1 MFTNQSAELSLNVPA
16 RSVCAVEGDRSRPL
30 FWVGTCS
37 LTSSTNAVHLLE
49 YQEDSQDNDNEWTIL
64 NTCGHPPGQ
73 VWRMAASPL
82 DRTLLLT
89 NGSSS
94 ISDTPSTTLWRIP
107 DSTFDP
113 MPSSNNNDTDT
124 DHETDSYHNDQD
136 NNPYNNPYQSDYNYN
151 TTSSANNIGMDFPN
165 DESDDSNHRTS
176 MEEITFLPVSSGGE
190 DGHGLEGRLTEILW
204 HSDALEASASRTAV
218 VTTLSYTGIL
228 SQWDFESG
236 DAQESIRI
244 DTSNK
249 TNKNVMTVPP
259 RAAWD
264 PHDAN
269 LVSVTNQSGVDT
281 YDTRTG
287 HICWRL
293 PHCHRLG
300 GATTDLDWN
309 PNKPHTLVT
318 TGQTGVLKFWDVRQ
332 LSSRSSD
339 NDSSSSSS
347 FSNSQWRMPLKVV
360 KGGHLHQ
367 TNHVEYNKFHDQL
380 LLSSGTDSVV
390 NLWRMSSVSSAP
402 LLDTDT
408 ASNTS
413 AGGVHGGGD
422 GGNDH
427 SLGGGAADVRVA
439 RHEHQDSV
447 YGMTWSAADAWLYL
461 TLGYDGNV
469 VLHHVPSKE
478 KYKIL
483 L

>member
-1 MFTNQSAELSLNVPA
+1 
-16 RSVCAVEGDRSRPL
+16 
-30 FWVGTCS
+30 
-37 LTSSTNAVHLLE
+37 
-49 YQEDSQDNDNEWTIL
+49 
-64 NTCGHPPGQ
+64 
-73 VWRMAASPL
+73 MAASPL

-113 MPSSNNNDTDT
+113 IPSSTNHDDTDN
-124 DHETDSYHNDQD
+124 ETDSYHNDDQD
-136 NNPYNNPYQSDYNYN
+136 NDPYNNSNNPYQSNYNYN
-151 TTSSANNIGMDFPN
+151 TNSSGNHIGMDFPN
-165 DESDDSNHRTS
+165 DVDESDDSNHRTS
-176 MEEITFLPVSSGGE
+176 MEEITFLPVSSG

-204 HSDALEASASRTAV
+204 HSDALEASRTAV

-236 DAQESIRI
+236 DAQELIRI
-244 DTSNK
+244 DTTSK
-249 TNKNVMTVPP
+249 STSNVMTTVPP

-269 LVSVTNQSGVDT
+269 LVSVTNKSGVDT

-287 HICWRL
+287 NICWRL

-339 NDSSSSSS
+339 DDSSSSSS
-347 FSNSQWRMPLKVV
+347 FSSSQWRMPLKVV

-408 ASNTS
+408 ASN
-413 AGGVHGGGD
+413 AGVHD
-422 GGNDH
+422 AANN

>member
-1 MFTNQSAELSLNVPA
+1 MFTNQSAELSLNVPS

-49 YQEDSQDNDNEWTIL
+49 YQEDTNNNDEWTIL

-113 MPSSNNNDTDT
+113 IPSSTNHDDTDN
-124 DHETDSYHNDQD
+124 ETDSYHNDDQD
-136 NNPYNNPYQSDYNYN
+136 NDPYNNSNNPYQSNYNYN
-151 TTSSANNIGMDFPN
+151 TNSSGNHIGMDFPN
-165 DESDDSNHRTS
+165 DVDESDDSNHRTS
-176 MEEITFLPVSSGGE
+176 MEEITFLPVSSG

-204 HSDALEASASRTAV
+204 HSDALEASRTAV

-236 DAQESIRI
+236 DAQELIRI
-244 DTSNK
+244 DTTATTTQSKSN
-249 TNKNVMTVPP
+249 TSTRNVMTVPP

-269 LVSVTNQSGVDT
+269 LVSVTNKSGVDT

-287 HICWRL
+287 NICWRL

-339 NDSSSSSS
+339 DDSSSSSS
-347 FSNSQWRMPLKVV
+347 NIK
-360 KGGHLHQ
+360 
-367 TNHVEYNKFHDQL
+367 T
-380 LLSSGTDSVV
+380 
-390 NLWRMSSVSSAP
+390 VSMA
-402 LLDTDT
+402 
-408 ASNTS
+408 
-413 AGGVHGGGD
+413 
-422 GGNDH
+422 
-427 SLGGGAADVRVA
+427 
-439 RHEHQDSV
+439 
-447 YGMTWSAADAWLYL
+447 
-461 TLGYDGNV
+461 
-469 VLHHVPSKE
+469 
-478 KYKIL
+478 
-483 L
+483 